1 MRIRVMSGAGALLLA
16 FASLA
21 AAQQKPADPA
31 ATPGVLTGTI
41 DVGARTESTTGDEAR
56 LERYRD
62 LQPGVASQIV
72 LFKNPDEYLFG
83 FRAENIGYHDQ
94 RYVVNYNGGKAKLT
108 GMWDSIPLNY
118 SYLT

>member
-1 MRIRVMSGAGALLLA
+1 MRIRVMTAAGALLLA
-16 FASLA
+16 FTSLA

-31 ATPGVLTGTI
+31 PAPEDLTGTI

-62 LQPGVASQIV
+62 LRPGVGSQIV
-72 LFKNPDEYLFG
+72 LFKNSDQYLFG

-94 RYVVNYNGGKAKLT
+94 RYAVNYNGGKTKLT
-108 GMWDSIPLNY
+108 GLWDSIPLNY
-118 SYLT
+118 